1 MDEELYHY
9 GVKGMKWGI
18 RRTPAQLGHKTGT
31 KRKKSSNAAAETV
44 KRGAKKVA
52 SAVSSR
58 YATSKQKRLAKKLH
72 DEEVKRTQSNKK
84 KKISELTDDELRERI
99 VRMELEQRY
108 RNLSPQ
114 KQSAG
119 KAFISKVGNQVV
131 GPALTNVA
139 RDYLTKQL
147 RKAAGLENTNVDP
160 LKALRAEVD
169 RLNLENK
176 KGVLTDSIN
185 KRNREHEEAAKN
197 KQQADKA
204 AKNKQQT
211 DNSDSNASGGSN
223 NTASSARQTEQ
234 RNTSSQSS
242 SYSNPSTSSG
252 SRYVNDVIELTDY
265 TIEDVPTRSAL
276 AGSDY
281 VRGLLGPGSDD
292 ERRRR

>member
-58 YATSKQKRLAKKLH
+58 YAASKQKRLAKKLH
-72 DEEVKRTQSNKK
+72 DEEVKKTQSNKK

-160 LKALRAEVD
+160 LKELRAEVD

-185 KRNREHEEAAKN
+185 KRKREHEEAT
-197 KQQADKA
+197 
-204 AKNKQQT
+204 KNKQQT
-211 DNSDSNASGGSN
+211 DNSDSNANSGSN

-234 RNTSSQSS
+234 RNTSAQSS

-252 SRYVNDVIELTDY
+252 SRYVNDVIEITDY
-265 TIEDVPTRSAL
+265 TVDDVPTRAAL

>member
-31 KRKKSSNAAAETV
+31 KRKKSSGDAINAV
-44 KRGAKKVA
+44 KRGAKKVS
-52 SAVSSR
+52 SAVSNRVSQ
-58 YATSKQKRLAKKLH
+58 AKAKRLAKKLH
-72 DEEVKRTQSNKK
+72 DEEVKQTQKNKK

-119 KAFISKVGNQVV
+119 KAFVSKVGSQVV

-147 RKAAGLENTNVDP
+147 RKAAGLENSNKDP
-160 LKALRAEVD
+160 LKELRAEVD

-185 KRNREHEEAAKN
+185 KRKREHEEAAKN
-197 KQQADKA
+197 KQQTT
-204 AKNKQQT
+204 N
-211 DNSDSNASGGSN
+211 NDSNTSGGSN

-252 SRYVNDVIELTDY
+252 SRYVNDVIEITDY

-292 ERRRR
+292 ERRYR

>member
-58 YATSKQKRLAKKLH
+58 YTASKQKRLAKKLH

-119 KAFISKVGNQVV
+119 TAFISKVGNQVV

-169 RLNLENK
+169 KLNLENK
-176 KGVLTDSIN
+176 KGALTDSIN
-185 KRNREHEEAAKN
+185 KRNREHEEAAK
-197 KQQADKA
+197 K
-204 AKNKQQT
+204 KQQT
-211 DNSDSNASGGSN
+211 TNNDSNAGGGSN
-223 NTASSARQTEQ
+223 NTASSARQSEQ

-252 SRYVNDVIELTDY
+252 SRYVNDIIEITDY
-265 TIEDVPTRSAL
+265 TVEDVPTRAAL
-276 AGSDY
+276 AGSNY

-292 ERRRR
+292 ERRYR